1 MTVTDYLQF
10 VFALLFVLALIGVA
24 TLLARRF
31 GLGHA
36 PRPTSRKRR
45 LAIEEILP
53 LDGKRRLVLIRRD
66 AVEHLV
72 LLGANSE
79 IVVER
84 GITRKDAFRTALR
97 KQVIA
102 TSHPGEPR

>member
-10 VFALLFVLALIGVA
+10 VVALLFVLALIGLA

-36 PRPTSRKRR
+36 PRPTSRRR
-45 LAIEEILP
+45 RVAIEEILP

-72 LLGANSE
+72 LLGTSSE
-79 IVVER
+79 IVVEH
-84 GITRKDAFRTALR
+84 GITWKDAFQAVL
-97 KQVIA
+97 QEHAIA
-102 TSHPGEPR
+102 TSDPGEPQ